1 MSLSNYEVERFH
13 GPGNAKYVLD
23 FIKKELPPLAWNMIA
38 MKNMQYIV
46 KANLKAIAIKETDEF
61 SDELLAAINSTI
73 ENDYNSSLPL

>member
-1 MSLSNYEVERFH
+1 MTLTNYEVERFH

-46 KANLKAIAIKETDEF
+46 KANLKAIAIKESDEF
-61 SDELLAAINSTI
+61 SDELLDAINTTMK
-73 ENDYNSSLPL
+73 NDYNSSLPI